1 MSGSEKIAESNEGQD
16 DRRRGQR
23 GPKRRGQKKKPESR
37 FTEKSL
43 WKNQCKN
50 GMMGKTSWSCRTWL
64 KHREHGLKAQLRKNG
79 MIC

>member
-1 MSGSEKIAESNEGQD
+1 MSGKEKIAESNEGQD
-16 DRRRGQR
+16 DRPRR
-23 GPKRRGQKKKPESR
+23 RRGQKKKTESR

-50 GMMGKTSWSCRTWL
+50 GTMGKTSWTCRTWL

-79 MIC
+79 TIC